1 MVNKKDYEVYGVSL
15 VMAKQ
20 TDVQGSANRPHS
32 NILTLLRFH
41 IVKNYVFLIFNFFLG
56 L

>member
-1 MVNKKDYEVYGVSL
+1 MVNKKEYEIYGVSL

-32 NILTLLRFH
+32 NILSLLRFH
-41 IVKNYVFLIFNFFLG
+41 IVKSYVFFIFSVFLG